1 MFYSLVSLKLKKR
14 KLRGIKLAIKFENGS
29 FFLIHC
35 IFLRTKLKLKKRL
48 RMEGTSLFYLLQNV
62 RSLKNSGQAA
72 EIHAT
77 W

>member
-1 MFYSLVSLKLKKR
+1 MY
-14 KLRGIKLAIKFENGS
+14 
-29 FFLIHC
+29 C
-35 IFLRTKLKLKKRL
+35 IVFKNKVKINKKRL
-48 RMEGTSLFYLLQNV
+48 RMEGTFLFYLLQNI